1 MAKVTIQ
8 PSEAK
13 KYRNTSTTTDGN
25 HWIGTTEGLSG
36 YFSVRYTFKS
46 PKKLKGFTA
55 KINATRKGNAA
66 GNFRYC
72 LSTSDSFPSQWV
84 KVTEE
89 ASSYL
94 SITYE
99 GEVEANTTYYLF
111 VSKSTAGNYAYY
123 TPCTAD
129 NVTITGETA
138 GGVVKV
144 AVSGEV
150 KDAVPKVYKNGGW
163 EDIMPR
169 VYRNGTWEE
178 MS

>member
-13 KYRNTSTTTDGN
+13 KYRNTSTTTEGD
-25 HWIGTTEGLSG
+25 HWIGTAQGLSG

-46 PKKLKGFTA
+46 TKKLKGFTA
-55 KINATRKGNAA
+55 KINATRKGNYV

-84 KVTEE
+84 NVTEE

-99 GEVEANTTYYLF
+99 GAVEANTTYYLF

-129 NVTITGETA
+129 NVTITGETS

-144 AVSGEV
+144 AVGGEV
-150 KDAVPKVYKNGGW
+150 KDAVPMVFLDGAWK
-163 EDIMPR
+163 ETAPA